1 MQIKVSVFFYL
12 LNPLEATSAV
22 LDPVLSSLVQEK
34 LGHARESPEQ
44 DYNRETKRVG
54 TVQPEKAWRALSTY
68 TCSNGRHKANRT
80 RLFLVMNS
88 GRTGDNGHKLIMN
101 KIK

>member
-1 MQIKVSVFFYL
+1 MKWEGLNGQQADHNQQCSLKAKKAFQAALGGALLQIKVSVFFYL

-54 TVQPEKAWRALSTY
+54 TVQPGKGLDV
-68 TCSNGRHKANRT
+68 
-80 RLFLVMNS
+80 L
-88 GRTGDNGHKLIMN
+88 
-101 KIK
+101 